1 MIALGIFGAVLA
13 LALLVLFASVVVISA
28 KVERLGGSGID

>member
-13 LALLVLFASVVVISA
+13 LALMVLLAAVVVISA
-28 KVERLGGSGID
+28 KVERLGGQRH